1 MSVASVFVGSRIG
14 ISKSDAVSIAVE
26 SVPGVALV
34 AALGYLAQVINSHV
48 PQLDPLVAALLL
60 GMGVRF
66 IMGAPDTLYFKLLPG
81 LIFSRAVFIPLGIVL
96 YGQNFNVRALVAVSP
111 LIIVQV
117 MAIVLIT
124 FSAIYVLGRSLG
136 FHDRMLYL
144 LGFGSAVCGA
154 AAITVTAPITECDP
168 DDTAVGLVDNTIAVV
183 IGVALISFL
192 ARPLLDANG
201 YAALAGSTLMQTGFV
216 KIALTG
222 FTPKLVAFGLA
233 VKSLRIALLIISI
246 PTISY
251 ILRRR
256 LYVPW
261 YLVLFLVVG
270 IIFSYAKLAPGVVVA
285 ATTAY
290 TWLFTA
296 AIASVGLNAEVHRV
310 SFRLVRPLLL
320 VLVVFAVDVVFFMAT
335 HGFIPY

>member
-1 MSVASVFVGSRIG
+1 MSVASVLVGSRVG
-14 ISKSDAVSIAVE
+14 FNKSDAINIVVE
-26 SVPGVALV
+26 SIPGVALV
-34 AALGYLAQVINSHV
+34 AALGYLAQVINARV

-66 IMGAPDTLYFKLLPG
+66 VLGAPDTLYFKLLPG
-81 LIFSRAVFIPLGIVL
+81 LILSRSAFIPLGIAL
-96 YGQNFNVRALVAVSP
+96 YGQNFNLKALVSVSP

-117 MAIVLIT
+117 MVIVVVT
-124 FSAIYVLGRSLG
+124 FGTMYGLGKLFG

-154 AAITVTAPITECDP
+154 SAIAITAPITECDP
-168 DDTAVGLVDNTIAVV
+168 DDTAAGLVDNTIAV
-183 IGVALISFL
+183 IFGVALIGL
-192 ARPLLDANG
+192 IAKPILDSHA

-216 KIALTG
+216 KLALESLG
-222 FTPKLVAFGLA
+222 PKMVAFGLA
-233 VKSLRIALLIISI
+233 VKSLRIALLLISI
-246 PTISY
+246 PTVSY
-251 ILRRR
+251 IIRRR
-256 LYVPW
+256 VYIPW
-261 YLVLFLVVG
+261 YLILFLVVG
-270 IIFSYAKLAPGVVVA
+270 LVFSYAPLPPTVVST

-310 SFRLVRPLLL
+310 SLNLVRPLILVLL
-320 VLVVFAVDVVFFMAT
+320 VFLVDVVLFLAT

>member
-1 MSVASVFVGSRIG
+1 MSVASVFVGSRLRV
-14 ISKSDAVSIAVE
+14 STSDAVNIVVE
-26 SVPGVALV
+26 SIPGVALV
-34 AALGYLAQVINSHV
+34 AALGYIAQVINSRV

-81 LIFSRAVFIPLGIVL
+81 LIFSRAVFIPIGIVL
-96 YGQNFNVRALVAVSP
+96 YGQNFNLKTLVAVSP

-117 MAIVLIT
+117 GVIVLIT
-124 FSAIYVLGRSLG
+124 FSAIYVLGKRLG

-154 AAITVTAPITECDP
+154 AAIAVTAPITECDP
-168 DDTAVGLVDNTIAVV
+168 DDTATGLVDNTIAV
-183 IGVALISFL
+183 ILGVALIGWVV
-192 ARPLLDANG
+192 RPLLDTHG

-216 KIALTG
+216 KLALTG
-222 FTPKLVAFGLA
+222 FDAKIVAFGLA
-233 VKSLRIALLIISI
+233 VKSLRIALLLISI
-246 PTISY
+246 PTVSY

-256 LYVPW
+256 VYIPW
-261 YLVLFLVVG
+261 YLVLFVAVG
-270 IIFSYAKLAPGVVVA
+270 VAFSYLALPAEVVST

-310 SFRLVRPLLL
+310 SLNLVRPLAL
-320 VLVVFAVDVVFFMAT
+320 VLVVFLVDVVFFLAT